1 MIDTRRDRIKE
12 TLFYPVFYHL
22 FNRISNGTLNDKN
35 KFSIQEYFLIIFKQN
50 DNFILSVIFTK

>member
-1 MIDTRRDRIKE
+1 MIDTRRDRIKG

-35 KFSIQEYFLIIFKQN
+35 KFSIQEYFLIIFKQ
-50 DNFILSVIFTK
+50 K